1 MRKEILINNSPR
13 EVRVALLEDGELV
26 EIFLERERRRGVVGN
41 IYLGKVTKVLP
52 GMQSAFVDIG
62 LARDAFL
69 YVTDI
74 LTGPDVPG
82 NLNRVEDEDG
92 EEGEERNVEP
102 APRGKPRR
110 RDDPVD
116 RVENLLKEG
125 SEVLC
130 QVTKESLPNKG
141 ARITCYISLPGRF
154 MVLMPAVNHLG
165 VSRKVDN
172 PRDRDR
178 LRRIVSSLRR
188 PGEGYIVRTAGAAR
202 SSIELEHDVRY
213 LQDVWDEI
221 RKKKE
226 TARPPM
232 VLHEELDIS
241 RKVLRDRFGP
251 DFQRVLV
258 DQGEPF
264 RKCRDF
270 VARFQPELARR
281 VRPYG
286 EETPMFEEFGIE
298 AELEKALRSR
308 VWLRSGG
315 HLVIHQTE
323 ALVAVDVNTGKFV
336 GKRRLEETVLQTNLE
351 AAREIV
357 RQLRLRDLGG
367 IIVVDFIDMEERGS
381 KKELIK
387 TLQEELGKDR
397 ARTRLL
403 QISDFG
409 LVEITRQRRKRSL
422 ESTLCQPCPYCSGS
436 GRVRSAATV
445 SISVERELE
454 KRAARLN
461 GRDVVIR
468 VHPDVASILEEE
480 RESLLIPLGGRDNI
494 SLKILADAN
503 LHLEQFDIGTH

>member
-178 LRRIVSSLRR
+178 LRKIVSSLRR
-188 PGEGYIVRTAGAAR
+188 PGEGYIVRTAGA
-202 SSIELEHDVRY
+202 S
-213 LQDVWDEI
+213 
-221 RKKKE
+221 
-226 TARPPM
+226 
-232 VLHEELDIS
+232 
-241 RKVLRDRFGP
+241 
-251 DFQRVLV
+251 
-258 DQGEPF
+258 
-264 RKCRDF
+264 
-270 VARFQPELARR
+270 
-281 VRPYG
+281 
-286 EETPMFEEFGIE
+286 E
-298 AELEKALRSR
+298 AGNDLSKA
-308 VWLRSGG
+308 
-315 HLVIHQTE
+315 IP
-323 ALVAVDVNTGKFV
+323 
-336 GKRRLEETVLQTNLE
+336 
-351 AAREIV
+351 IP
-357 RQLRLRDLGG
+357 G
-367 IIVVDFIDMEERGS
+367 IIYLSGHTEMIH
-381 KKELIK
+381 
-387 TLQEELGKDR
+387 
-397 ARTRLL
+397 
-403 QISDFG
+403 
-409 LVEITRQRRKRSL
+409 RR
-422 ESTLCQPCPYCSGS
+422 
-436 GRVRSAATV
+436 
-445 SISVERELE
+445 
-454 KRAARLN
+454 
-461 GRDVVIR
+461 
-468 VHPDVASILEEE
+468 
-480 RESLLIPLGGRDNI
+480 
-494 SLKILADAN
+494 
-503 LHLEQFDIGTH
+503 